1 MPTDE
6 RQGLSLAPTPR
17 PHDRMKNRWLRSAQ
31 QFLWDEQEALG
42 RGARQARSAG
52 RYAYALAR
60 DLFDGQISM
69 RAMSLVYTT
78 LLSLVPLLAL
88 AFSLF
93 KGLGVHNS
101 LQPVLQRFMEPL
113 GPRGA
118 ELTGN
123 IIAFVENIKVGVL
136 GSLGVALLLYT
147 VLTMIQKVEQSFDY
161 IWRVEQPRRLGQR
174 LTEYLSVLLV
184 GPFAVFLA
192 LGMTAGV
199 LNSSLV
205 SQLQTIEPFGLLFYM
220 LGRLVP
226 YLLIVGLFTFLYA
239 FIPNTRVR
247 LRAAFGGGLLAGFLW
262 QSASL
267 AFASFVANSANYNA
281 IYSGFAIGI
290 FLLIWLYV
298 GWLIL
303 LVGCQ
308 LSYYLQYPERLAPT
322 RTAPHMSGRTA
333 EVLGLQLMALVGR
346 RFLAGEPPLTQ
357 EDLHRQLPGVPEHVE
372 RVIEI
377 LLHHGVL
384 ALTDG
389 DQLLPRR
396 DLDSVSVAQL
406 WQWLREGFDAQVRA
420 RDALGRGVDELLG
433 AAEAAFAQAAG
444 RQSVREWLADRAR
457 EHPTKRAA
465 VHL

>member
-1 MPTDE
+1 
-6 RQGLSLAPTPR
+6 
-17 PHDRMKNRWLRSAQ
+17 MKNRWLRRAQ
-31 QFLWDEQEALG
+31 QFLWDEQAVLS

-147 VLTMIQKVEQSFDY
+147 VLSMIQKVEQSFDY

-199 LNSSLV
+199 LNSSIV

-247 LRAAFGGGLLAGFLW
+247 LGAAFGGGLLAGFLW

-322 RTAPHMSGRTA
+322 RTAPHMSGRAA

-357 EDLHRQLPGVPEHVE
+357 EDLHRQLPAAPEHVE

-377 LLHHGVL
+377 LLHRGVL
-384 ALTDG
+384 AQSGPDG
-389 DQLLPRR
+389 DQLLPQR
-396 DLDSVSVAQL
+396 DLDSVTVAQL
-406 WQWLREGFDAQVRA
+406 WQWLREGFDAQGRA
-420 RDALGRGVDELLG
+420 RDALGRDVDELLA

-444 RQSVREWLADRAR
+444 RQSLRDWLAGRAR